1 MEMSCSLLFLIFTK
15 RSENAYFC
23 VFKEEE
29 KDRQENEAL
38 RVKKEAEEKAFLEA
52 QTKQVKIGTQYVHVM
67 VTLEKLLVNYVKRS
81 YFGYQKL
88 STNCGAWH

>member
-15 RSENAYFC
+15 RSEYAYFC

-67 VTLEKLLVNYVKRS
+67 ATLGKNY
-81 YFGYQKL
+81 
-88 STNCGAWH
+88 W